1 MNRLHTITKQ
11 AAASTAG
18 DPIIV
23 EPSPLTAEDVPFG
36 HAPFRSRFPSAQI
49 PSPPTMR
56 SSNARI
62 MTGKLRDGRRMRFCT
77 GFSSQSPPY
86 LVVRIE
92 PGDLNVDLLNP
103 QPGEVL
109 DALAHML
116 THLLQG

>member
-77 GFSSQSPPY
+77 GVF
-86 LVVRIE
+86 IAE
-92 PGDLNVDLLNP
+92 PSL
-103 QPGEVL
+103 PGCS
-109 DALAHML
+109 D
-116 THLLQG
+116 